1 VWWTEWR
8 WDGAAAPTVLCGGS
22 VLTASASVVGCL
34 WAPAARV
41 WLLVLGGR
49 SAVVDTDGT
58 VLLLALCRQLAIV
71 YAMLPLQSDSG

>member
-8 WDGAAAPTVLCGGS
+8 RDGAAVPTVLCGGS

-41 WLLVLGGR
+41 WLLVPGGR

-58 VLLLALCRQLAIV
+58 VLFLALCRMLAIV
-71 YAMLPLQSDSG
+71 DTMLPLQSGSG